1 MNENRILISV
11 SQLKIMSA
19 KHILQEA
26 GIEAVSVNKMDSAHA
41 GLFGNI
47 QLYVSK
53 ERAEEAIQLLTDEG
67 ILD

>member
-11 SQLKIMSA
+11 SHLKIMTA
-19 KHILQEA
+19 KHVLEQA
-26 GIEAVSVNKMDSAHA
+26 GIDAVSVNKMDSAHA

-47 QLYVSK
+47 QLYVPK
-53 ERAEEAIQLLTDEG
+53 DRAEEAVQLLTDEG

>member
-11 SQLKIMSA
+11 SHLKIMSA
-19 KHILQEA
+19 KHVLKQA
-26 GIEAVSVNKMDSAHA
+26 GIEAISVNKMDSAHA

-47 QLYVSK
+47 QLYVAK
-53 ERAEEAIQLLTDEG
+53 EDAETAIKLLTDEG

>member
-11 SQLKIMSA
+11 SQIKIMSA
-19 KHILQEA
+19 KHILEQA

-41 GLFGNI
+41 GLFGDI
-47 QLYVSK
+47 HLYVPKDRS
-53 ERAEEAIQLLTDEG
+53 EEAIQLLTDEG